1 MALRLIAGKSGQGKT
16 ESMLREIVDQSCRH
30 SEKNYFLVVPEQF
43 SLEMQRRM
51 VELHPKKGFFNIDVV
66 SFHRLAYRIF
76 DEAGYVPAEI
86 LEDLGVAMILRRI
99 LSRKE
104 DELAYFKRSVR
115 KAGFIDEMKSA
126 LMEMVSYGVSWKDLE
141 ETAGKLGDR
150 PVLQSKCRELALVF
164 SEFEQEISGRYMV
177 TEQILTLASDYVS
190 SSGLTRDNEFYF
202 DGFTGFTPVQLEF
215 LGELL
220 SVAANVHVT
229 VTIPARDGAQAEE
242 LMSDEEELFSF
253 SRKFIGSLLALCR
266 ERKADLLPV
275 TVLNHRPAPRFKD
288 NPELYFLEEYAF
300 RIRKKA
306 WEDVPSHLHIM
317 ACHRQDDEVDFA
329 LRQVEY
335 LVRKKGIRYRDCALL
350 CGDVAEYETAFR
362 RKADL
367 LKLPVFVDSKKRL
380 SYHSGVEA
388 LRALLHLAEKDYSYE
403 SVFRYLKAGMSDF
416 LDEETDFLENYVLS
430 AGVRGRSM
438 WSKPFERRLAG
449 KSQETLA
456 RLEALRLRLM
466 EETGDFVKAC
476 SGKRVTVRA
485 RMEAIFMAM
494 DRLDFPGKLER
505 MARQAEETGD
515 HIRAGEHR
523 RLFQLLLD
531 LLDKIVM
538 IFGEEIMS
546 LKEVS
551 EILDAGLESLGLGLA
566 PLTMDQL
573 VLGDL
578 KRTRLTDI
586 KVLFI
591 LGMNDGKIPPVLE
604 DGGLL
609 KDEDKEL
616 LREYGLSL
624 SAGLLERSMEDEFYM
639 YMAFSRPS
647 EDLYF
652 SYSAIGRGNDQLRP
666 SPLIGTCKGL
676 FPKLEEQAYPAD
688 TGSWYFGID
697 DSRQLLIEGLGRIR
711 KKKPAWLEQAEGED
725 MAEPDRKDR
734 VFLMLARYWMEEA
747 ACQEEYAAYLDKLN
761 LKKRTRYVS
770 PALVE
775 ELYGKEL
782 YSSVS
787 RLETFSACPFSYLCN
802 YGLELRDREEFV
814 LQDTDFG
821 NLFHTALRYFSD
833 QVKRSGYRW
842 KELPEEDRARFLEEA
857 MKLAMEE
864 NKVEAF
870 GGSARN
876 EYQISRVH
884 RILDRTVRAIQL
896 QLKNSAFEPDRFES
910 SFGFR
915 GQGGSTSFVLE
926 DGRQLTLH
934 GIIDRV
940 DLCQEDKEVLLRIVD
955 YKSGDRNVNLEDIYF
970 GLQLQLMLY
979 LEAAVDIYGRET
991 GKEVVPAGIFYYRFQ
1006 DPLYRADRFDEDKY
1020 WQSFRMKGY
1029 ANSSQDILDKLEEGY
1044 KGLYSMAVDR
1054 KKGDGSP
1061 TARSQVMTTEDFR
1074 DMRHHVVA
1082 TARKLAERIYS
1093 GEMAP
1098 EPYQKANKT
1107 DGCRYCR
1114 YLSVCGFGEG
1124 LFKDYYR
1131 RLQSFTSEEVLE
1143 KIREEEE

>member
-1 MALRLIAGKSGQGKT
+1 
-16 ESMLREIVDQSCRH
+16 
-30 SEKNYFLVVPEQF
+30 
-43 SLEMQRRM
+43 M
-51 VELHPKKGFFNIDVV
+51 V
-66 SFHRLAYRIF
+66 
-76 DEAGYVPAEI
+76 
-86 LEDLGVAMILRRI
+86 LRRI

-104 DELAYFKRSVR
+104 DELAYFKKSVR
-115 KAGFIDEMKSA
+115 KAGFVDEMKSA
-126 LMEMVSYGVSWKDLE
+126 LMEMVSYGVSWQDLE
-141 ETAGKLGDR
+141 AAAGKLEDR
-150 PVLQSKCRELALVF
+150 PVLQAKCREMALVF
-164 SEFEQEISGRYMV
+164 SEFEREISGRYMV
-177 TEQILTLASDYVS
+177 TEQILTLASDFVS

-202 DGFTGFTPVQLEF
+202 DGFTGFTPVQLDF
-215 LGELL
+215 LAELL
-220 SVAANVHVT
+220 AVAGNVHVT
-229 VTIPARDGAQAEE
+229 VTIPAGEGIEAEALLSDG
-242 LMSDEEELFSF
+242 EELFSF
-253 SRKFIGSLLALCR
+253 SRKFVGSLLDLCR
-266 ERKADLLPV
+266 ETKADLLPL
-275 TVLNHRPAPRFKD
+275 TALSQEPGPRFRN
-288 NPELYFLEEYAF
+288 NPELYFLEEHAF

-306 WEDVPSHLHIM
+306 WEDVPSHLHIT

-335 LVRKKGIRYRDCALL
+335 LVRKRGIRYRDCALL
-350 CGDVAEYETAFR
+350 CGDVSEYEMAFR
-362 RKADL
+362 RKAEIL
-367 LKLPVFVDSKKRL
+367 NIPVFVDSKKRI

-403 SVFRYLKAGMSDF
+403 SVFRYLKAGMSD
-416 LDEETDFLENYVLS
+416 LEDEETDFLENYVLS
-430 AGVRGRSM
+430 AGIRGRSM

-449 KSQETLA
+449 KSQETLD
-456 RLEALRLRLM
+456 RLETLRRKLM
-466 EETGDFVKAC
+466 EETGEFVISC
-476 SGKRVTVRA
+476 RGKKVTVRE
-485 RMEAIFMAM
+485 RMEALFMVM

-505 MARQAEETGD
+505 MAREAEETGD

-538 IFGEEIMS
+538 IFGEEIMT

-551 EILDAGLESLGLGLA
+551 EILDAGLETLGLGLA

-578 KRTRLTDI
+578 KRSRLTDI

-604 DGGLL
+604 DVGLL

-624 SAGLLERSMEDEFYM
+624 SSGLLERSMEDEFYM

-652 SYSAIGRGNDQLRP
+652 SYSSIGRGNDQLRP
-666 SPLIGTCKGL
+666 SPLIGACKGL
-676 FPKLEEQAYPAD
+676 FPRLEEQAYPAD
-688 TGSWYFGID
+688 TGSCYFGIG
-697 DSRQLLIEGLGRIR
+697 DSRQLLIEGLGKIR
-711 KKKPAWLEQAEGED
+711 QKRPAWLERPDGGKTL
-725 MAEPDRKDR
+725 EPDHDDK

-747 ACQEEYAAYLDKLN
+747 GLQEEFASFLDKLN
-761 LKKRTRYVS
+761 PGKRTRYVS

-821 NLFHTALRYFSD
+821 NLFHAALRYFSD
-833 QVKRSGYRW
+833 LVKRSGHRW
-842 KELPEEDRARFLEEA
+842 KELPEEERTHFLEEA
-857 MKLAMEE
+857 MRLAMEE

-870 GGSARN
+870 GGNARN
-876 EYQISRVH
+876 EYQVSRVH

-896 QLKNSAFEPDRFES
+896 QLKNSSFEPDRFES
-910 SFGFR
+910 PFGFR

-940 DLCQEDKEVLLRIVD
+940 DLCQEDKELLLRIVD
-955 YKSGDRNVNLEDIYF
+955 YKSGDRNVSLEDIYF

-991 GKEVVPAGIFYYRFQ
+991 GKEVIPAGIFYYRFQ
-1006 DPLYRADRFDEDKY
+1006 DPLYRADSFEEDKY
-1020 WQSFRMKGY
+1020 WQQFRMKGY

-1044 KGLYSMAVDR
+1044 KGLYSMSVER
-1054 KKGDGSP
+1054 KKSDGSP
-1061 TARSQVMTTEDFR
+1061 TARSQVMTSEDFR
-1074 DMRHHVVA
+1074 DMRHHAVSA
-1082 TARKLAERIYS
+1082 ARKLAERIYS
-1093 GEMAP
+1093 GEIAP
-1098 EPYQKANKT
+1098 EPYQKADKT

-1131 RLQSFTSEEVLE
+1131 RLQSLTSEEVL
-1143 KIREEEE
+1143 KRIREEED